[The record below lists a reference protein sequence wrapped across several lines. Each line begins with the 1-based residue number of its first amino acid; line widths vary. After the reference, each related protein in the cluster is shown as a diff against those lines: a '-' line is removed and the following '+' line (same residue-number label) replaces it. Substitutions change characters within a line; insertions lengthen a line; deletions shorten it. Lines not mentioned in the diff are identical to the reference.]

1 MLFNKLYFVSVLK
14 LLEYAYYR
22 YDSLLLYAEEEEFE
36 SFCHMMDVSDFLE
49 EALLFFLGEE
59 HS

>member
-49 EALLFFLGEE
+49 EALLFF
-59 HS
+59 